1 MIELSTTLVQNA
13 MTGQAFTKKDDKMI
27 VWNYNKHSDLT
38 DDVLATFGW
47 CDKLL

>member
-13 MTGQAFTKKDDKMI
+13 MTGQAFTKKDDKLI
-27 VWNYNKHSDLT
+27 VWNYNKHSDLMG
-38 DDVLATFGW
+38 DVLATFCW